1 MCIVL
6 CASCICFVLVG
17 TNVCSLVCFLCLCRV
32 GRDRCVLSCFSWGLG
47 ECVLVKC
54 KVSGFEWEEV
64 HKLQAQCVA
73 NVTDLKPVM
82 TLTSTKSDKLQHV
95 SKEQQV

>member
-1 MCIVL
+1 MCRS
-6 CASCICFVLVG
+6 ASL
-17 TNVCSLVCFLCLCRV
+17 
-32 GRDRCVLSCFSWGLG
+32 GLG
-47 ECVLVKC
+47 RMCTCEEQSGC
-54 KVSGFEWEEV
+54 KVFGFEWEEV

-95 SKEQQV
+95 SKEQQVWT